1 MRFLLY
7 YIQKEGNQMAKKITP
22 EQVEQMELLYAE
34 LGTYSAVAREMG
46 ISAGTVSR
54 YLKEKQA
61 EKAYTTYSGLAPC
74 NLPTAS
80 LNLSWTEDNEASY
93 QDFVKEFC

>member
-1 MRFLLY
+1 
-7 YIQKEGNQMAKKITP
+7 MAKKITP

-54 YLKEKQA
+54 YLKQKA
-61 EKAYTTYSGLAPC
+61 EERTYSSYDGPPCALPVAPIDF
-74 NLPTAS
+74 A
-80 LNLSWTEDNEASY
+80 WTEKDEISY
-93 QDFVKEFC
+93 QDFIKEFC

>member
-1 MRFLLY
+1 
-7 YIQKEGNQMAKKITP
+7 MAKKITS
-22 EQVEQMELLYAE
+22 EQIEQMELLYAE

-54 YLKEKQA
+54 YLKQKA
-61 EKAYTTYSGLAPC
+61 EERTYSSYDGPAPC
-74 NLPTAS
+74 ALPVAPIDFA
-80 LNLSWTEDNEASY
+80 WTEKDEISY

>member
-1 MRFLLY
+1 
-7 YIQKEGNQMAKKITP
+7 MAKKITP

-54 YLKEKQA
+54 YLKQKA
-61 EKAYTTYSGLAPC
+61 EERTYSSYDGPAPC
-74 NLPTAS
+74 FFPVAPVDFT
-80 LNLSWTEDNEASY
+80 WTEKDETSY
-93 QDFVKEFC
+93 QDFIKEFC

>member
-1 MRFLLY
+1 
-7 YIQKEGNQMAKKITP
+7 MAKKITP

-54 YLKEKQA
+54 YLKQKTEEK
-61 EKAYTTYSGLAPC
+61 TYSLCDGLAPC
-74 NLPTAS
+74 VKPVAPIDFT
-80 LNLSWTEDNEASY
+80 WTEKDEASY
-93 QDFVKEFC
+93 QEFVKEFC

>member
-1 MRFLLY
+1 
-7 YIQKEGNQMAKKITP
+7 MAKKITP

-54 YLKEKQA
+54 YLKQKSE
-61 EKAYTTYSGLAPC
+61 ERTYSSYDGPGPC
-74 NLPTAS
+74 KWPVSPINY
-80 LNLSWTEDNEASY
+80 SWTEKDEASY
-93 QDFVKEFC
+93 QEFVKEFC

>member
-1 MRFLLY
+1 
-7 YIQKEGNQMAKKITP
+7 MAKKITP

-54 YLKEKQA
+54 YLKQKA
-61 EKAYTTYSGLAPC
+61 EERTYSSYDGPAPC
-74 NLPTAS
+74 ALPVAQIDFA
-80 LNLSWTEDNEASY
+80 WTEKDEISY

>member
-1 MRFLLY
+1 
-7 YIQKEGNQMAKKITP
+7 MAKKITP

-54 YLKEKQA
+54 YLKQKA
-61 EKAYTTYSGLAPC
+61 EERTYSSYDGPAPC
-74 NLPTAS
+74 ALPVAPIDFA
-80 LNLSWTEDNEASY
+80 WTEKDEVSY
-93 QDFVKEFC
+93 QEFVKEFC

>member
-1 MRFLLY
+1 
-7 YIQKEGNQMAKKITP
+7 MAKKITS

-54 YLKEKQA
+54 YLKQKSEEK
-61 EKAYTTYSGLAPC
+61 TYSSCDGLAPC
-74 NLPTAS
+74 ANPIAPIDYT
-80 LNLSWTEDNEASY
+80 WTEKDEASY
-93 QDFVKEFC
+93 QEFVKEFC